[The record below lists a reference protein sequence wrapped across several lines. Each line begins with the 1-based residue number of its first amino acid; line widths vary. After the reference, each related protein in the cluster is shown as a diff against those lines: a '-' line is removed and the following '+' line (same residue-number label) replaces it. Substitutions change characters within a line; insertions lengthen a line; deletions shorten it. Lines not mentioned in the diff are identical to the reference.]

1 MTTYLEEKSNKMFIC
16 LAQMWLALQRVLRNI
31 CVWGKEKHQENRN
44 GEFMKSRIQQAS
56 FCFPDQVWVL
66 HLELKQ
72 EGVTWW
78 LQLTV

>member
-1 MTTYLEEKSNKMFIC
+1 MFG
-16 LAQMWLALQRVLRNI
+16 
-31 CVWGKEKHQENRN
+31 GKEKHQENRN

-72 EGVTWW
+72 EGVTRL